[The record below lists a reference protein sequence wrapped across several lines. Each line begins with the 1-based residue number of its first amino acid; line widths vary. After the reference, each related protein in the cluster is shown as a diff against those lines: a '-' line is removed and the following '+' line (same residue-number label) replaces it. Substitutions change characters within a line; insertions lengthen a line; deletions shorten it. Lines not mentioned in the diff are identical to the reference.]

1 MNSAIPANVSR
12 PPLTAT
18 LLSLLAVLIGGC
30 NDDGAT
36 GNPGTPGTPGTPG
49 VQGIQGEQGLP
60 GSAGVQGDTGPQGP
74 VGPGSVGTVYVIPG
88 TGGVSGGG
96 YLQLNSPNS
105 RAELFITCNYGASG
119 DNEAF
124 WFAGSGVVAGEI
136 AIINQ
141 LDGEP
146 LQAFNDLEFNQGGQD
161 RATRGGNVQ
170 LGAWPWH
177 GVFTANDAGTLSRW
191 DVTMTGSADG
201 DCTAVVYAN
210 GGGAANVIH
219 P

>member
-1 MNSAIPANVSR
+1 
-12 PPLTAT
+12 
-18 LLSLLAVLIGGC
+18 LLV
-30 NDDGAT
+30 
-36 GNPGTPGTPGTPG
+36 
-49 VQGIQGEQGLP
+49 
-60 GSAGVQGDTGPQGP
+60 
-74 VGPGSVGTVYVIPG
+74 
-88 TGGVSGGG
+88 
-96 YLQLNSPNS
+96 
-105 RAELFITCNYGASG
+105 TCNYGAPG

-136 AIINQ
+136 AIMNQ

-161 RATRGGNVQ
+161 RATRGGNPQ

-191 DVTMTGSADG
+191 DITMTGSAGG

-210 GGGAANVIH
+210 GGGVANIVH